1 MDSHRNSARHRTK
14 LLQLNAFY
22 QMTAGDLH
30 RSNNENRP
38 NHQSPP
44 GGPRSDIDIED
55 DYIPAEQDDEI
66 FSEDDDNQGIDPGQF
81 GYNHNESDSESDGRL
96 DKEDWT
102 WSEEETPG
110 EDSEA
115 NQQDIPSTG
124 STSRPQRNRRV
135 PTNSPWY
142 PFPSLD
148 HLIGSLILGQLH
160 SIMSRNLY
168 NHLRVILTLCHV
180 NLPHWDTL
188 RRMRSRMRSMLKM
201 DPSENQSVLLN
212 KTFALNLQSI
222 VGNELANPTVV
233 RHLEFYPHDP
243 RGKDVFALYQ
253 SKKWREEL
261 GPNSRVQM
269 VPSEGKHFYIYEPVG
284 LKDPQAPIVV
294 PIFFYKY
301 QNASSPKLDY
311 VQMPQQDPAN
321 SICIYHQ
328 SSHGFIVT

>member
-124 STSRPQRNRRV
+124 STSRPQRNPFNRISNPRAVAQHHVSQLVQPSTSYSNPV
-135 PTNSPWY
+135 PRE
-142 PFPSLD
+142 FASLG
-148 HLIGSLILGQLH
+148 H
-160 SIMSRNLY
+160 
-168 NHLRVILTLCHV
+168 
-180 NLPHWDTL
+180 P
-188 RRMRSRMRSMLKM
+188 
-201 DPSENQSVLLN
+201 
-212 KTFALNLQSI
+212 
-222 VGNELANPTVV
+222 
-233 RHLEFYPHDP
+233 
-243 RGKDVFALYQ
+243 
-253 SKKWREEL
+253 
-261 GPNSRVQM
+261 
-269 VPSEGKHFYIYEPVG
+269 
-284 LKDPQAPIVV
+284 
-294 PIFFYKY
+294 
-301 QNASSPKLDY
+301 
-311 VQMPQQDPAN
+311 
-321 SICIYHQ
+321 
-328 SSHGFIVT
+328 